1 MKIASIDCG
10 TNSFHLM
17 IGQISAQGQVEV
29 IDRQKDM
36 VRLGDST
43 FQTGVISP
51 ESFLRATEALR
62 AFRKLCDSH
71 QVDALLAVA
80 TSATREA
87 LNGGDF
93 VRAVRDETGID
104 LQVISGEEEA
114 RLIYLGARSVLPLG
128 NRRAL
133 LFDIGGGSVEIMV
146 CDARELYFQR
156 SLKLGVLRLLQ
167 MFSSEQPS
175 LDERAQL
182 AEYCH
187 RALEKIA
194 APIQRI
200 GFDVVAISS
209 GTGRALAELCT
220 PLLPR
225 SDAPGRSEKVERSK
239 VVRFSDIFS
248 LEQRLFGMS
257 AADRQKMPGLD
268 PRRADSILPGVVLVR
283 SLLEVFHADEYVLC
297 EAGLREGLIFDYA
310 QKHRPDIQLTD
321 EFPDLRRRSVV
332 SMMRRCQVREP
343 HAQQVARLALD
354 IFRGLRPLH
363 GLANADGELLEF
375 ASLLH
380 DVGFYIAA
388 SKHHKHGQ
396 YLVENVGLSGFSN
409 EEVRILGN
417 CVRYHRKS
425 TPKDTHESFVALS
438 EPLRRKVRILSSIL
452 RVADG
457 LDRTNRQLVDSVR
470 VRIQSKEI
478 ELHIAGREGSDLEL
492 EIWSTRRK
500 ADLLEEVFRRKLR
513 FSVAQ
518 AQKGPG
524 EEDPTTAHEETWQT
538 AQTHARENASS
549 T

>member
-1 MKIASIDCG
+1 MSG
-10 TNSFHLM
+10 
-17 IGQISAQGQVEV
+17 
-29 IDRQKDM
+29 R
-36 VRLGDST
+36 R
-43 FQTGVISP
+43 
-51 ESFLRATEALR
+51 
-62 AFRKLCDSH
+62 
-71 QVDALLAVA
+71 ALLCG
-80 TSATREA
+80 
-87 LNGGDF
+87 L
-93 VRAVRDETGID
+93 
-104 LQVISGEEEA
+104 L
-114 RLIYLGARSVLPLG
+114 L
-128 NRRAL
+128 AL

-343 HAQQVARLALD
+343 HAQQVARLAV
-354 IFRGLRPLH
+354 RPT
-363 GLANADGELLEF
+363 G
-375 ASLLH
+375 
-380 DVGFYIAA
+380 
-388 SKHHKHGQ
+388 
-396 YLVENVGLSGFSN
+396 
-409 EEVRILGN
+409 
-417 CVRYHRKS
+417 
-425 TPKDTHESFVALS
+425 
-438 EPLRRKVRILSSIL
+438 
-452 RVADG
+452 
-457 LDRTNRQLVDSVR
+457 
-470 VRIQSKEI
+470 
-478 ELHIAGREGSDLEL
+478 
-492 EIWSTRRK
+492 
-500 ADLLEEVFRRKLR
+500 
-513 FSVAQ
+513 
-518 AQKGPG
+518 
-524 EEDPTTAHEETWQT
+524 
-538 AQTHARENASS
+538 
-549 T
+549 